1 MMRRWLLVCL
11 VVLSACAPDFRPAGP
26 AIQAPV
32 LTLSEA
38 QDQSDPAFIT
48 AADGTQLPL
57 KKWPA
62 TGETR
67 AVVLALH
74 GFTDYRQAFALPAAA
89 WSTVGVTTYAYDQRG
104 FGAAGERLRWA
115 GTETYVND
123 ARQALALV
131 RRQHPGVP
139 LYLLGES
146 MGGAV
151 AILAVTETKTA
162 GDVADGLILI
172 APAVMNRPALGEFE
186 RTVLDVTAN
195 LLPWAMSGRRGV
207 GSLPTDNIPLLRV
220 MSRDPLMQR
229 EVRFDQIYGL
239 LLMLE
244 TATQRIDQ
252 IDMPSLVLFGGKD
265 EILPAGVADYFR
277 DTVPE
282 TLDDELIR
290 IETIPDAYHML
301 LRDIEASDRH
311 ERVAAWM
318 LDEDRLAQHA
328 ELKAD

>member
-1 MMRRWLLVCL
+1 MRRCWL
-11 VVLSACAPDFRPAGP
+11 VLCVLILAACAPDFRPAGP

-32 LTLSEA
+32 LTLGED
-38 QDQSDPAFIT
+38 DQGLSDAII
-48 AADGTQLPL
+48 AADGTELPL

-62 TGETR
+62 TGGVR
-67 AVVLALH
+67 AVVVALH

-89 WSTVGVTTYAYDQRG
+89 WSTVGITTYAFDQRG

-123 ARQALALV
+123 ARQALAV
-131 RRQHPGVP
+131 IRRQHPGLP

-151 AILAVTETKTA
+151 AILAVTETETA

-172 APAVMNRPALGEFE
+172 APAVMDRPGLGEFE

-207 GSLPTDNIPLLRV
+207 GVLPTDNIPLLRM

-244 TATQRIDQ
+244 AATQRIQD
-252 IDMPSLVLFGGKD
+252 IDMPSLVLFGGED
-265 EILPAGVADYFR
+265 RILPSGVADYFR
-277 DTVPE
+277 GEVPE
-282 TLDDELIR
+282 TLDEDLIR
-290 IETIPDAYHML
+290 IEVIPEAYHMI
-301 LRDIEASDRH
+301 LRDLDASDRH
-311 ERVAAWM
+311 DRVAAWI
-318 LDEDRLAQHA
+318 LDEDRLD
-328 ELKAD
+328 EDRLND